1 MDNQSQGRET
11 NNVIPYAKTARHAQ
25 ELVSMGYLDYDA
37 FLHHHWLKLFRN
49 PFNNIVFTSPS
60 MEAVKTGKPASSV
73 RKWWAQLR
81 SIGWISYGDA
91 NGKKRPFPVVVYD
104 GDFETLVTG
113 PAVTQNSL
121 AVHDVNQII
130 NPDSSPKIEIV
141 NVNAGVRALKKGTF
155 SPENVRPA
163 PGKSENRPS
172 PEQVHAEKSV
182 VASDGEIPYKYPE
195 PEKEKEPEPDSR
207 SRSFLPLQTKD
218 KELSELD
225 KRALLIWD
233 EEFIQ
238 DELWMEMNEDEK
250 LNLVVSFEN
259 EETTYLGQ
267 QADIDKAELD
277 SVNEDYQFPIPCP
290 VCENSLSYKR
300 GRVNCTDCDWSF
312 GYRVFKK
319 RLMPELDDD
328 NSFPADVAAKNRG
341 DLSRL
346 LGDVTVKD
354 SSDVVETGNN
364 QSVKRSM
371 EETLRRL
378 RRMDLSAGIT
388 YKEDS

>member
-1 MDNQSQGRET
+1 MDNQNQTKET

-60 MEAVKTGKPASSV
+60 MEASKTGKPASSV
-73 RKWWAQLR
+73 RKWWSQLR
-81 SIGWISYGDA
+81 SIGWISYGDV

-121 AVHDVNQII
+121 AVHNVDQVIDPNET
-130 NPDSSPKIEIV
+130 PKIEIV

-163 PGKSENRPS
+163 PGESENRPT
-172 PEQVHAEKSV
+172 PEQVHTSNPV
-182 VASDGEIPYKYPE
+182 VAGDGEIPYKEPD
-195 PEKEKEPEPDSR
+195 PEKKKEPEPDSR
-207 SRSFLPLQTKD
+207 SRSFLRSQTND
-218 KELSELD
+218 KERSELD

-259 EETTYLGQ
+259 DDPTYLGQ
-267 QADIDKAELD
+267 QADIDKAEQD
-277 SVNEDYQFPIPCP
+277 GVDEDYQFPIPCP
-290 VCENSLSYKR
+290 VCNNPLVYKC

-312 GYRVFKK
+312 GYRVFSK
-319 RLMPELDDD
+319 RLMSELVPA
-328 NSFPADVAAKNRG
+328 SSLPADVAAQNRG

-346 LGDVTVKD
+346 LGGLTAGEDA
-354 SSDVVETGNN
+354 VVD
-364 QSVKRSM
+364 KR
-371 EETLRRL
+371 RQN
-378 RRMDLSAGIT
+378 DG
-388 YKEDS
+388 Y

>member
-1 MDNQSQGRET
+1 MDNQSQGKET
-11 NNVIPYAKTARHAQ
+11 NKVIPYAKTARHAQ

-121 AVHDVNQII
+121 AVHDVDQII
-130 NPDSSPKIEIV
+130 NPDEAPKIEIV

-172 PEQVHAEKSV
+172 PEQVHAEKPV
-182 VASDGEIPYKYPE
+182 VAGDGEIPYKYTE
-195 PEKEKEPEPDSR
+195 PEKKKETEPDSR
-207 SRSFLPLQTKD
+207 SRSSSPVKTND
-218 KELSELD
+218 KETDSIDMGDSWRTLYGPMKGDDEQLSLDEQMLLLSSSSYVNSLEWQDMSDND
-225 KRALLIWD
+225 KRSLI
-233 EEFIQ
+233 E
-238 DELWMEMNEDEK
+238 
-250 LNLVVSFEN
+250 
-259 EETTYLGQ
+259 Y
-267 QADIDKAELD
+267 
-277 SVNEDYQFPIPCP
+277 
-290 VCENSLSYKR
+290 
-300 GRVNCTDCDWSF
+300 
-312 GYRVFKK
+312 
-319 RLMPELDDD
+319 
-328 NSFPADVAAKNRG
+328 
-341 DLSRL
+341 
-346 LGDVTVKD
+346 
-354 SSDVVETGNN
+354 
-364 QSVKRSM
+364 
-371 EETLRRL
+371 
-378 RRMDLSAGIT
+378 